1 MDEER
6 WQEIE
11 QIVDTALTK
20 DKSQRKEYIHKAC
33 KGDKDLIKSVTQLLE
48 NIEKSGETNYLEDPN
63 VHQEFRSDLAE
74 SVDQPTGKSLV
85 GKQIDQYE
93 INDLIGHGGMGSVY
107 LAERTSGTYHQTVA
121 LKVMRRGMDT
131 PANIARFKR
140 EQHILAKLNHPNIA
154 RLIDGGI
161 TDENLPYLVM
171 EYVDGIPL
179 YEYCNTH
186 QLSINDRLE
195 LFQSVCHAV
204 QHAHSN
210 TVIHR
215 DLKPSNILIT
225 KDGTVKVLD
234 FGIAKLL
241 EPENPETTFF
251 ETRTGARMLTF
262 VYAAPEQIEG
272 ETVTT
277 ATDSYTLGVVLYE
290 LLAGVHPFDL
300 EDKNLTQIEQ
310 VIRNKVPTSPNNK
323 FRQLPEKKQRNIA
336 TERNTNPSVLADT
349 LKGDLDA
356 IVMKALRKEPDARY
370 DTVEQF
376 LKDLRRCKNDQPI
389 VARKDTFRY
398 KTSKFFKRHKAG
410 LSVAA
415 GFLILIASFAG
426 FYTWQITQER
436 NRAQLEAEK
445 AEEVTDFLVDI
456 LGTSNPYR
464 SQDSVGLD
472 ITLGSILQQ
481 GSRRIDQE
489 LNDQPAVEAEL
500 KTVMG
505 QVYFELGELGKAD
518 SLLTQSMAIHRNNT
532 SGTPGD
538 KAETLRMLAFLNQ
551 DEGNYKKAENLLQE
565 AIETFKQTRDGPVND
580 DVAISLTRL
589 GNLKW
594 FNQGNFKAAD
604 SLLNK
609 ALVLEQEIHSDNHLH
624 IANVNNDLAAMTHG
638 RGLLTEA
645 KPYYQAAIAEYR
657 NLAGNHAN
665 LAIILSNYS
674 ALLLDMGDYTEAKN
688 IQQEAL
694 QMHRKQTGEESI
706 DVALGIGR
714 LGKIALNQ
722 GNYQKAD
729 SLLNLSLNKTKNIYG
744 KSHPYIAR
752 LHLDLGRLAMHRQ
765 KYQSAGNLMQQAH
778 SEYQKVYPKKHPR
791 QSDPLLRLG
800 LLHSN
805 LDNLDEAKS
814 YFTKSL
820 DIRKASYPIESWHV
834 AEAQAFY
841 GNYLLRT
848 EEYEK
853 AEKMLAKSYDN
864 ALRIRG
870 KDDAFVK
877 EIRRNLGKTDM
888 TEKYKQP

>member
-1 MDEER
+1 
-6 WQEIE
+6 
-11 QIVDTALTK
+11 
-20 DKSQRKEYIHKAC
+20 
-33 KGDKDLIKSVTQLLE
+33 
-48 NIEKSGETNYLEDPN
+48 
-63 VHQEFRSDLAE
+63 
-74 SVDQPTGKSLV
+74 
-85 GKQIDQYE
+85 
-93 INDLIGHGGMGSVY
+93 
-107 LAERTSGTYHQTVA
+107 
-121 LKVMRRGMDT
+121 
-131 PANIARFKR
+131 
-140 EQHILAKLNHPNIA
+140 
-154 RLIDGGI
+154 
-161 TDENLPYLVM
+161 
-171 EYVDGIPL
+171 
-179 YEYCNTH
+179 
-186 QLSINDRLE
+186 
-195 LFQSVCHAV
+195 
-204 QHAHSN
+204 
-210 TVIHR
+210 
-215 DLKPSNILIT
+215 
-225 KDGTVKVLD
+225 
-234 FGIAKLL
+234 
-241 EPENPETTFF
+241 
-251 ETRTGARMLTF
+251 
-262 VYAAPEQIEG
+262 
-272 ETVTT
+272 
-277 ATDSYTLGVVLYE
+277 
-290 LLAGVHPFDL
+290 
-300 EDKNLTQIEQ
+300 
-310 VIRNKVPTSPNNK
+310 
-323 FRQLPEKKQRNIA
+323 
-336 TERNTNPSVLADT
+336 
-349 LKGDLDA
+349 
-356 IVMKALRKEPDARY
+356 
-370 DTVEQF
+370 
-376 LKDLRRCKNDQPI
+376 
-389 VARKDTFRY
+389 
-398 KTSKFFKRHKAG
+398 
-410 LSVAA
+410 
-415 GFLILIASFAG
+415 
-426 FYTWQITQER
+426 
-436 NRAQLEAEK
+436 
-445 AEEVTDFLVDI
+445 
-456 LGTSNPYR
+456 
-464 SQDSVGLD
+464 
-472 ITLGSILQQ
+472 
-481 GSRRIDQE
+481 
-489 LNDQPAVEAEL
+489 
-500 KTVMG
+500 
-505 QVYFELGELGKAD
+505 
-518 SLLTQSMAIHRNNT
+518 MAIHRNNT

-870 KDDAFVK
+870 KDDTFVK